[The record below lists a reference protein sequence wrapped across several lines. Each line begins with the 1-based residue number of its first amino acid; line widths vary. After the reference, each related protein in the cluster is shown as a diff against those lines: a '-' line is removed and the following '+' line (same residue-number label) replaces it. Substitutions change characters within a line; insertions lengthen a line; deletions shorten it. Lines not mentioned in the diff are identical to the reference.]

1 MKTPVFK
8 LLLVFVILIV
18 IVSGCNGTRRT
29 EGGAHHRGVNNS
41 HYRGY

>member
-8 LLLVFVILIV
+8 LLLAFVILIV

-29 EGGAHHRGVNNS
+29 EGGAHNRGVNNS
-41 HYRGY
+41 YYRGY